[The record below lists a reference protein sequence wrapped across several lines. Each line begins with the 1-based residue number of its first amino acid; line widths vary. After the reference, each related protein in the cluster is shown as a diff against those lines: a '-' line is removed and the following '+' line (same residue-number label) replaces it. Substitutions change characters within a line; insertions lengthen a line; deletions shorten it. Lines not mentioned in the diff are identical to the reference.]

1 MLDVITMPAHNHHVF
16 ADGDLHRNEGTLR
29 IDTLDGETKYL
40 PVEGVDSLYLHGQ
53 VTFNTRALGLLN
65 DNGIP
70 VHVFGWKDYYRGTY
84 LPKRAHVSGNTVVEQ
99 VRAYDDSERRLGIA
113 QRLIAASIHNMRV
126 NVQYYNQR
134 GHDFESSIR
143 DLAKLKQ
150 RAMAE
155 PAIDSLRGVEATA
168 RKRYYRCF
176 DDILR
181 DPFKLTRRE
190 YNPPSNEAN
199 ALLSF
204 LNAMTYTTCVSAIRK
219 TALDPSIG
227 YLHEPGERRFTL
239 SLDIAD
245 IFKPI
250 LADRVLF
257 RLVNRQQ
264 LSLDDFEAELDG
276 CLLTESGRKTV
287 LEEYEQTLDET
298 VEHPRLSRHVSYKTL
313 VQTDVYS
320 LKKHVLTG
328 EPYHATE
335 RWW

>member
-1 MLDVITMPAHNHHVF
+1 MPKHNHHIF
-16 ADGDLHRNEGTLR
+16 ADGDLRRNENTLR

-40 PVEGVDSLYLHGQ
+40 PVENVDSLYLHGQ

-65 DNGIP
+65 EHGVP
-70 VHVFGWKDYYRGTY
+70 VHAFGWKDYYRGSY
-84 LPKRAHVSGNTVVEQ
+84 LPKRSHISGNTVVEQ
-99 VRAYDDSERRLGIA
+99 VRAYDDPGRRLAIA
-113 QRLIAASIHNMRV
+113 QDITAASIHNMRV
-126 NVQYYNQR
+126 NLQYYNQR
-134 GHDFESSIR
+134 GHEFVE
-143 DLAKLKQ
+143 
-150 RAMAE
+150 
-155 PAIDSLRGVEATA
+155 AIDELASLKERTRDELTINSLRGVEAMA
-168 RKRYYRCF
+168 RKVYYRCF
-176 DDILR
+176 DTILR
-181 DPFKLTRRE
+181 DPFELTRRE

-204 LNAMTYTTCVSAIRK
+204 LNGMTYTTCVSAIRK

-227 YLHEPGERRFTL
+227 YMHEPGERRFTL

-250 LADRVLF
+250 LADRVMF

-264 LSLDDFEAELDG
+264 LSFDDFESELDG
-276 CLLTESGRKTV
+276 CLLTEEGRKLV
-287 LEEYEQTLDET
+287 LEEYEKTLDET
-298 VEHPRLSRHVSYKTL
+298 VKHPRLSRHISYKTL

-328 EPYHATE
+328 EEYHPTE